1 MISTKIRDCLFFMIS
16 FALIFNNIPKA
27 IQLNFIGGAMETQL
41 ALYPLIAGLIYTLYC
56 EKKYGN
62 IFVEKKIFTCFSFIY
77 LSIMLVSMIL
87 GLIQYPFY
95 DEILNGPVT
104 QIQKF
109 SLVTSVLSYLQIQ
122 INKDD
127 LVLGW
132 MVIRVIKGIFLSYVW
147 TFGMG
152 YLVFCWYRS
161 NWEQCFKVLE
171 KAVIYAVCI
180 ILAYSSIEFFYLGHI
195 KGAEEILKA
204 INPYI
209 HSIKNDETW
218 WPPLL
223 WAGQLRSVFSEPSY
237 FGIYASFALPFL
249 WNKVFT
255 LRNNMGKVF
264 LAGLIVAFTFS
275 LFLTKARTAVILLS
289 GELFLWTLLQVYAKN
304 NKTIKRIS
312 FILIFSLVSFV
323 LANLF
328 ITNVMALKTEPI
340 RRATIVTAAD
350 KYVGDNL
357 KSIKGKENRSNRS
370 RYSVMEADFQIGF
383 EHPLLG
389 VGLGLRN
396 AYVGEKLCGM
406 EHKSKEME
414 QWIQNQK
421 EKGILRTEIPALGE
435 YTSRF
440 AETGI
445 IGLSLYFLPATIL
458 VLKASKKIMKNKQS
472 SEKEIC
478 FLISFLGVMAS
489 GMGDTINITYSYW
502 LLLGLGYAMCQS
514 VKVKDE

>member
-1 MISTKIRDCLFFMIS
+1 MNIKARDSLFFMMS

-27 IQLNFIGGAMETQL
+27 VQLNFIGGAMAAQL

-77 LSIMLVSMIL
+77 LSVMLVSIIL

-109 SLVTSVLSYLQIQ
+109 SMVTSVLSYLQIH
-122 INKDD
+122 INKDG

-132 MVIRVIKGIFLSYVW
+132 MVIRIIKGLFLSYIW
-147 TFGMG
+147 TFGTG
-152 YLVFCWYRS
+152 YLVFCWYR
-161 NWEQCFKVLE
+161 NEWEQCFNVLE
-171 KAVIYAVCI
+171 RAVIYSVCV
-180 ILAYSSIEFFYLGHI
+180 ILGYSLIEFFYLGHI
-195 KGAEEILKA
+195 KGAEEILEA

-209 HSIKNDETW
+209 HSINNNGTW

-223 WAGQLRSVFSEPSY
+223 WGGQLRSVFSEPSY
-237 FGIYASFALPFL
+237 FGIYAAFTLPFL
-249 WNKVFT
+249 WNKVFA
-255 LRNNMGKVF
+255 LRNNKGKVF

-289 GELFLWTLLQVYAKN
+289 GELFLWILLQIYTKN
-304 NKTIKRIS
+304 NKFIKKIS
-312 FILIFSLVSFV
+312 FILLFSLISFA

-370 RYSVMEADFQIGF
+370 RYSVMDADLQIGF
-383 EHPLLG
+383 EHPLFG
-389 VGLGLRN
+389 VGLGLRD
-396 AYVGEKLCGM
+396 AYVGEKLCEM

>member
-1 MISTKIRDCLFFMIS
+1 MNIKARDSLFFMMS

-27 IQLNFIGGAMETQL
+27 VQLNFIGGAMAAQL

-62 IFVEKKIFTCFSFIY
+62 VFVEGKIFICFSFIY
-77 LSIMLVSMIL
+77 LLVMLVSTIL

-104 QIQKF
+104 QLQKF
-109 SLVTSVLSYLQIQ
+109 FMVTSVLSYLKIH
-122 INKDD
+122 INKDG

-132 MVIRVIKGIFLSYVW
+132 MVIRIIKGLFLSYVW
-147 TFGMG
+147 TFGTG
-152 YLVFCWYRS
+152 YLVFCWYR
-161 NWEQCFKVLE
+161 NDWEQCFNVLE
-171 KAVIYAVCI
+171 RAVIYSVCV
-180 ILAYSSIEFFYLGHI
+180 ILGYSLIEFFYLGHI

-209 HSIKNDETW
+209 HSIKNEETW

-223 WAGQLRSVFSEPSY
+223 WSGQLRSVFSEPSY
-237 FGIYASFALPFL
+237 FGIYAAFALPFL

-255 LRNNMGKVF
+255 VQDNGGKVF
-264 LAGLIVAFTFS
+264 LACIIVGFTFS

-340 RRATIVTAAD
+340 RRATIVTAVD

-357 KSIKGKENRSNRS
+357 KSIKGKGNRSNRS
-370 RYSVMEADFQIGF
+370 RYSVMDADLQIGF
-383 EHPLLG
+383 EHPLFG
-389 VGLGLRN
+389 VGLGLRD
-396 AYVGEKLCGM
+396 AYVGEKLFEM

-502 LLLGLGYAMCQS
+502 LLLGLGYAMCWS
-514 VKVKDE
+514 VKAKK

>member
-1 MISTKIRDCLFFMIS
+1 MNIKVRDSLFFMMS

-27 IQLNFIGGAMETQL
+27 VQLNFIGGIMGNQL
-41 ALYPLIAGLIYTLYC
+41 ALYPLIVSLIYTLYC

-62 IFVEKKIFTCFSFIY
+62 VFAEKKVFTCFSFIY
-77 LSIMLVSMIL
+77 LLTMLVSTIL

-109 SLVTSVLSYLQIQ
+109 SIVAPFLSYLQIQ

-132 MVIRVIKGIFLSYVW
+132 MVIRIIKGLFLSYLW

-152 YLVFCWYRS
+152 YLVFCWYR
-161 NWEQCFKVLE
+161 NDWEQGFKVLE
-171 KAVIYAVCI
+171 KAVIYAVCT
-180 ILAYSSIEFFYLGHI
+180 ILAYSLIEFFYLGHV
-195 KGAEEILKA
+195 KGAEEMLKA

-237 FGIYASFALPFL
+237 FGIYAAFALPFL

-264 LAGLIVAFTFS
+264 FACIIVVFTFS
-275 LFLTKARTAVILLS
+275 LFLTKARTAVILFA
-289 GELFLWTLLQVYAKN
+289 GEIFLWILLQIYTKN
-304 NKTIKRIS
+304 NKSIKKIS
-312 FILIFSLVSFV
+312 FILLFSLISFAM
-323 LANLF
+323 ANLF
-328 ITNVMALKTEPI
+328 ITNVMALKTESI

-357 KSIKGKENRSNRS
+357 KSIKGKGNRSNRS
-370 RYSVMEADFQIGF
+370 RYSVMDADLQIGF
-383 EHPLLG
+383 EHPLFG

-396 AYVGEKLCGM
+396 AYIGEKLCEM

-445 IGLSLYFLPATIL
+445 IGLSLYFLPAAIL
-458 VLKASKKIMKNKQS
+458 VLKASKKIMRNKQS
-472 SEKEIC
+472 SEKAIC

-489 GMGDTINITYSYW
+489 GMGDTMNITYSYW
-502 LLLGLGYAMCQS
+502 LLLGFGYAMCQS
-514 VKVKDE
+514 VKAKNE